1 MAKSEATNLLSIS
14 AAAKAFNP
22 FKYAN
27 STSLSH
33 LLDSA
38 GSGTDGNLDRKVGQ
52 LDVLDRHGV
61 SVELAIV
68 DQESEQK
75 GKQRKDLFVV
85 TG

>member
-1 MAKSEATNLLSIS
+1 MAKSEATNLLSMS
-14 AAAKAFNP
+14 AAAKAFNH
-22 FKYAN
+22 FKNVN
-27 STSLSH
+27 SSSLSH

-38 GSGTDGNLDRKVGQ
+38 GSGTDGNLDGKVGH

>member
-1 MAKSEATNLLSIS
+1 LAKSEATNLLSMS
-14 AAAKAFNP
+14 AAAKAFNQ
-22 FKYAN
+22 FNFVN
-27 STSLSH
+27 SSSLSH

-75 GKQRKDLFVV
+75 RKQRKGMFVV